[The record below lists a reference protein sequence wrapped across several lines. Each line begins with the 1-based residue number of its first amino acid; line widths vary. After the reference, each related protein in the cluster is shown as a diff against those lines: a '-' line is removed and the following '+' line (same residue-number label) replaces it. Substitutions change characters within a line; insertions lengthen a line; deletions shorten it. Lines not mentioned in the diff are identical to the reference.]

1 MAEEEQKRGVGTI
14 IREALLARKTNEE
27 ALAAVEAEMP
37 EASTTTSTV
46 SWYRNQMRK
55 EKLDVPTA
63 RELKKERKAAEA
75 DAGEGADP
83 LE

>member
-27 ALAAVEAEMP
+27 ALAAVQAEMP

-46 SWYRNQMRK
+46 SW
-55 EKLDVPTA
+55 
-63 RELKKERKAAEA
+63 
-75 DAGEGADP
+75 
-83 LE
+83 